1 MYVRWATH
9 CAFFEGQLVHLQAS
23 PQAQLVVHLHFSE
36 HAQPVES
43 FFESL
48 PHDAQVHESPHLQ
61 SALDVHEHDVTL
73 PSESL
78 ATQEQADD
86 EA

>member
-1 MYVRWATH
+1 MTY
-9 CAFFEGQLVHLQAS
+9 
-23 PQAQLVVHLHFSE
+23 E

-73 PSESL
+73 LWWTAIPLQRTTDAEGRYRSRRHRGDGRRG
-78 ATQEQADD
+78 EQ
-86 EA
+86 